1 MFLSITTVDENAP
14 DAFVPTPTTWTIMVI
29 AFIALT
35 IVFVKLIKK
44 LNAKEKIVFIIL
56 AIIGYTALGCLGYA
70 IVTTICKSYCARK
83 ENKKK

>member
-1 MFLSITTVDENAP
+1 MFLSITAVDENAS

-29 AFIALT
+29 SFIALT

-44 LNAKEKIVFIIL
+44 LNVREKIVFIIF
-56 AIIGYTALGCLGYA
+56 AIIGYTTLGCLGYA
-70 IVTTICKSYCARK
+70 IVATICKSYCARK

>member
-1 MFLSITTVDENAP
+1 MFLSITTVAENAH

-44 LNAKEKIVFIIL
+44 LNAKEKIVFIIF
-56 AIIGYTALGCLGYA
+56 AIIGYTALGCVGYA
-70 IVTTICKSYCARK
+70 IVATICKSYCVRK